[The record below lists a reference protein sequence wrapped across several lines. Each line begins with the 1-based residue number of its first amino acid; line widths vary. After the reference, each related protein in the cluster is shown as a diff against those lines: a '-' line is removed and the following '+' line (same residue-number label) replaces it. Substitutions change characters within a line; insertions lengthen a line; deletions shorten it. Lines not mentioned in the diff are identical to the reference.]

1 MYSYEVLTHLL
12 GYETGRAK
20 KMSWDNILI
29 PFVVGGA
36 SRSLAST
43 TLLPIN
49 VVRMRLQMKTY
60 TRDEMEAKKLRMQE
74 TNKGSEIRYNGMIDT
89 IKKIY
94 RNEGMKG
101 FYKGLTPNILKI
113 FPTSGLFFLSYE
125 LTLSYLD

>member
-1 MYSYEVLTHLL
+1 MYSYEVLTYLL

-20 KMSWDNILI
+20 KMSWDNLLI
-29 PFVVGGA
+29 PFMVGGA
-36 SRSLAST
+36 ARSVAST
-43 TLLPIN
+43 ALLPIN

-60 TRDEMEAKKLRMQE
+60 TKDEMEAKKLKMQK
-74 TNKGSEIRYNGMIDT
+74 TNRKSEIRYDGMIDT

-94 RNEGMKG
+94 RNEGMRG
-101 FYKGLTPNILKI
+101 FYKGLTPNVLKI